1 MNNYFDP
8 NVFKGQPIYSNEN
21 IPNALNNN
29 YDIKYT
35 NYNKG
40 KKINIYASFSN
51 INEIKEFKP
60 ANLLFLYCYYELY
73 LQDKSKENLNRVN
86 YYLERVEKNSNNK
99 EIKEIEAELKKIH
112 SSIKIEL

>member
-51 INEIKEFKP
+51 INEIKEFKGILEYSDTSNIVLSNP
-60 ANLLFLYCYYELY
+60 TDGKWY
-73 LQDKSKENLNRVN
+73 LIPKKYIDYIVFEEAIN
-86 YYLERVEKNSNNK
+86 YINF
-99 EIKEIEAELKKIH
+99 
-112 SSIKIEL
+112 

>member
-51 INEIKEFKP
+51 INEIKEFNGILEYSDT
-60 ANLLFLYCYYELY
+60 ANIVISNPTDGKWY
-73 LQDKSKENLNRVN
+73 LIPKKYIDYIVFEEAIN
-86 YYLERVEKNSNNK
+86 YINF
-99 EIKEIEAELKKIH
+99 
-112 SSIKIEL
+112 

>member
-51 INEIKEFKP
+51 INEIKEFKGILEYSDTSNIVISNP
-60 ANLLFLYCYYELY
+60 TDGKWY
-73 LQDKSKENLNRVN
+73 LIPKKYIDYIVFEEAIN
-86 YYLERVEKNSNNK
+86 YINF
-99 EIKEIEAELKKIH
+99 
-112 SSIKIEL
+112 

>member
-51 INEIKEFKP
+51 INEIKEFNGILEYTDTSNIVISNPTDGKW
-60 ANLLFLYCYYELY
+60 Y
-73 LQDKSKENLNRVN
+73 LIPKKYIVYIVFEEAIN
-86 YYLERVEKNSNNK
+86 YINF
-99 EIKEIEAELKKIH
+99 
-112 SSIKIEL
+112 